1 MEDINNVLNTGEVPN
16 IFPPDEKADVC
27 ELVRAAAK
35 ELERCPSG
43 SMAELF
49 AFFLERC
56 KACLHIILC
65 FSPIGASLRNRIRD
79 FPSIVNCTTIDVFSE
94 WPPDA
99 LQAVGKKFLSEIGEM
114 EESVRESCT
123 RMVQEFHTG
132 TEKGSQKFRS
142 ELGRIYYV
150 TPTSYLELIQTFRRL
165 LDKKRTQ
172 VANLR
177 DRYANGYQ
185 TLLTTE
191 DKVNTL

>member
-1 MEDINNVLNTGEVPN
+1 MV
-16 IFPPDEKADVC
+16 
-27 ELVRAAAK
+27 
-35 ELERCPSG
+35 
-43 SMAELF
+43 ELF
-49 AFFLERC
+49 GFFLERC
-56 KACLHIILC
+56 KACVHIILC

-99 LQAVGKKFLSEIGEM
+99 LQAVGKKFLGEIGDM
-114 EESVRESCT
+114 DDAVRESCT
-123 RMVQEFHTG
+123 KMVQAFHTG
-132 TEKGSQKFRS
+132 TEDGAKKFQR

-150 TPTSYLELIQTFRRL
+150 TPTSYLELIQTFKRL
-165 LDKKRTQ
+165 LDKKRTE